1 MAALFCVTLHLL
13 MSGRGRPSP
22 PTQIAGNA
30 PNFTHLCSSVFF
42 GGVLPQMLSRL
53 PDQHSMDDQFE
64 EFGGWGDVTQF

>member
-30 PNFTHLCSSVFF
+30 PNFTHLCSSVVSFF
-42 GGVLPQMLSRL
+42 V
-53 PDQHSMDDQFE
+53 FAA
-64 EFGGWGDVTQF
+64 DVEQAPRPAFHG